1 MRVYLN
7 GERIEPQRAALPVM
21 DAGLQHAVGLFETMT
36 LRGGR
41 VVRLEQHVDRL
52 RRSAEALG
60 LSGVPRAG
68 ELSDAVIAAVAD
80 EPSPEARVRLT
91 VTPGSVSLLRG
102 AEPGAERPTVLVV
115 VSEPLRYEEAY
126 FTQGVTVSIAGA
138 LANPFD
144 PLAGHKTLAYWGRL
158 RTLREAAKLRCA
170 EALWLTTHNHL
181 AGGAVSNLFLVRD
194 GRLLTPTARGEE
206 APGAIPAPVLPGVTR
221 AALLQWAADRGVEAR
236 RGTLAID
243 ELLDADEV
251 FLTNS
256 GWGVLPVV
264 RVEKREIGDGKVGPI
279 TRAAMAFVR
288 EGA

>member
-1 MRVYLN
+1 MRVFLN
-7 GERIEPQRAALPVM
+7 GESIEPQRAALPVL
-21 DAGLQHAVGLFETMT
+21 DAGLQHAVGLFETMK

-41 VVRLEQHVDRL
+41 VVRLEAHVDRL

-60 LSGVPRAG
+60 LPGVPRVG
-68 ELSDAVIAAVAD
+68 ELCDAVNAAVAD
-80 EPSPEARVRLT
+80 EPLPEARVRLT

-102 AEPGAERPTVLVV
+102 AEPGEGKPTVLVV
-115 VSEPLRYEEAY
+115 VSEPLRYDEAY

-170 EALWLTTHNHL
+170 EAIWLTTHNHL
-181 AGGAVSNLFLVRD
+181 VGGAVSNLFLARG

-206 APGAIPAPVLPGVTR
+206 AAGALPAPVLPGVTR
-221 AALLQWAADRGVEAR
+221 AALLQWAADRGIEAER
-236 RGTLAID
+236 RTLTID
-243 ELLDADEV
+243 DLLDADEV

-279 TRAAMAFVR
+279 TQAALGWCRDEA
-288 EGA
+288 